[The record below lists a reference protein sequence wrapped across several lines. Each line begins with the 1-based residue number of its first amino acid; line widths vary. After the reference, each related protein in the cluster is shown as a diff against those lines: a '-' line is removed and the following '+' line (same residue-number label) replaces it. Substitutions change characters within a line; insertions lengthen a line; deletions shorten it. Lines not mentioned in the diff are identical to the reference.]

1 MGLSLCM
8 EPRLALCSLTLAS
21 KCDNFQGIEGEW
33 STEGKCSLLPFN
45 LGSILTNDHANSGYV
60 ME

>member
-1 MGLSLCM
+1 M
-8 EPRLALCSLTLAS
+8 EPRLALSSLTLAS

-33 STEGKCSLLPFN
+33 STVGKCSLLPFN